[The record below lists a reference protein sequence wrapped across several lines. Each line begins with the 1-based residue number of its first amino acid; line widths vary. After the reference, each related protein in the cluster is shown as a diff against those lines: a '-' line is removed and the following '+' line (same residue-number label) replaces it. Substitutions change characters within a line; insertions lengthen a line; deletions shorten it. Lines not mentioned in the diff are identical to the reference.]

1 MDDVIFAR
9 KLRLLDV
16 AARLRLTLSLGLGT

>member
-1 MDDVIFAR
+1 SAAARSLGVARATLYR

-16 AARLRLTLSLGLGT
+16 AG